1 MLKIFFP
8 KITRGS
14 SFLIFYSYCRCA
26 KWTIRFCDA
35 K

>member
-8 KITRGS
+8 KTPGS

-26 KWTIRFCDA
+26 KWTICFCDA